1 MDEQNIQIKII
12 SESGILPAY
21 ETIGSAGLDVR
32 AYLKE
37 PILLKPGERVLI
49 STGIRVE
56 LPMGFEAQIRA
67 RSGLSIKHGLAMVN
81 GVGTIDSDYRGE
93 IMLPV
98 INLGDENV
106 LIENGD
112 RLAQMVIARYERITW
127 ERTTQLNQTERS
139 EGGFGHTGLKEKR

>member
-112 RLAQMVIARYERITW
+112 RMAQMVIARYERITW